1 MEVRRVLAAASWW
14 GAIVAG
20 VAAVTVSEAWAAAR
34 IVHLAPESPA
44 REVNRYFSPLAHGPT
59 KKFYSLPESRIVVV
73 VSTADGTADA
83 SATIHVFGPA
93 ATAEA
98 IDKWINNQHS
108 DALFADAAEPQRSI
122 EVPAARFHAR
132 PGAAVDHEVGERG
145 DEYDRVRVDFTIDA
159 FTDGDVEVRASRG
172 SLDAFVRTKQPAAP

>member
-1 MEVRRVLAAASWW
+1 M
-14 GAIVAG
+14 
-20 VAAVTVSEAWAAAR
+20 
-34 IVHLAPESPA
+34 
-44 REVNRYFSPLAHGPT
+44 NRYFSPLAHGPT